1 MARTVLQHAMRRAV
15 RELARGARA
24 QASQASTAQ
33 ASAFTHECRSVAS
46 YSGWGAGDAGVRRLQ
61 PLLQPQG
68 ASRRSLLPPA
78 LAVSL
83 QARWNS
89 ARAPPPPLPEVP
101 PLEVDRLGPLLA
113 DSEGGRVA
121 SEVAAIAA
129 ESNFAISSLQ
139 YMIEWFHV
147 SCDLPWCASS
157 CVGVR
162 TRGLTKVQVGRH
174 RGFDLCTALYDFAAH
189 SEADEEHR

>member
-1 MARTVLQHAMRRAV
+1 MARTAVQHAMRRAV

-24 QASQASTAQ
+24 HALRASTAQ
-33 ASAFTHECRSVAS
+33 ASVFTHECRSLAS
-46 YSGWGAGDAGVRRLQ
+46 FAGWHAGDAGVRRLQ

-68 ASRRSLLPPA
+68 ASHHSLLPPA

-89 ARAPPPPLPEVP
+89 TRAPPPPLPEVP
-101 PLEVDRLGPLLA
+101 HPEADRFGPLLA
-113 DSEGGRVA
+113 DLEGSRVA

-129 ESNFAISSLQ
+129 DSNVAISSLQ

-147 SCDLPWCASS
+147 SCDLPWCVVLSRLS
-157 CVGVR
+157 C
-162 TRGLTKVQVGRH
+162 
-174 RGFDLCTALYDFAAH
+174 A
-189 SEADEEHR
+189 